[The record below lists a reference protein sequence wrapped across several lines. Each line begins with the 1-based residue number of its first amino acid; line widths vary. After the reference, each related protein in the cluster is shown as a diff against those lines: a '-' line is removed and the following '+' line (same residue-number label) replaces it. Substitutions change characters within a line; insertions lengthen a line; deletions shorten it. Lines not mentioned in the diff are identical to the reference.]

1 MTTSPH
7 AGRLAVDADGL
18 AELLSV
24 SRALVFKLDAAGRL
38 PRGLYLGR
46 RRVWSVA
53 EVAEWLRAGA
63 PSRED
68 WEAKR

>member
-1 MTTSPH
+1 MTITPQSN
-7 AGRLAVDADGL
+7 RLAVDADAL
-18 AELLSV
+18 ADLLSI
-24 SRALVFKLDAAGRL
+24 SKAMVFKLDASGRL
-38 PRGLYLGR
+38 PRGIYLGR
-46 RRVWSVA
+46 RRVWPVA

>member
-1 MTTSPH
+1 MTTLPQV
-7 AGRLAVDADGL
+7 GRLAVDADAL
-18 AELLSV
+18 AEMLSI
-24 SRALVFKLDAAGRL
+24 SKAMVFKLDAAGRL

-46 RRVWSVA
+46 RRVWPVA

-63 PSRED
+63 PSRDD